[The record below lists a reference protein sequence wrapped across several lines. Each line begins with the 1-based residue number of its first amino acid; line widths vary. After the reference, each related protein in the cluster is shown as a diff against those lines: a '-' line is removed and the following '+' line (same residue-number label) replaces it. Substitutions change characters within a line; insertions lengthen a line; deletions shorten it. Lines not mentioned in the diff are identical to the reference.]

1 MTERRLSLVVL
12 AALVVGASARSA
24 WAAETPNI
32 LQTQKLVTAEY
43 ELAKQPNFYFM
54 LDIRRK
60 TIELRVKG
68 MALRTWKVASFRYW
82 GLPSLSGSVSLIKK
96 SALKPPQR
104 NIIKPGEAEKKAAEP
119 GKFEL
124 EALELKDMPTRFS
137 LDFDNGLH
145 VSVRTTG
152 AGRETGLQRLSTAWN
167 WYVKLPLKN
176 LSMAKKGKP
185 LSELEFTFSNDKDAQ
200 ALYWIFF
207 EGIKG
212 LVY

>member
-1 MTERRLSLVVL
+1 MKHLSYVLL
-12 AALVVGASARSA
+12 AALVGGMTAGTAGG
-24 WAAETPNI
+24 AETANI
-32 LQTQKLVTAEY
+32 LQTQKLAAAEY

-54 LDIRRK
+54 LDVKRR
-60 TIELRVKG
+60 TIELRVRG

-82 GLPSLSGSVSLIKK
+82 GLPSLSGTVSLVKK

-104 NIIKPGEAEKKAAEP
+104 NVIKPGEAEKKAEA

-145 VSVRTTG
+145 VSVAT
-152 AGRETGLQRLSTAWN
+152 AGKARETGLQKLRTAWY

-176 LSMAKKGKP
+176 MSMSRRGKAV
-185 LSELEFTFSNDKDAQ
+185 SELEFTFADDRDAQ

-207 EGIKG
+207 DGIKG

>member
-1 MTERRLSLVVL
+1 VKRLSYVLL
-12 AALVVGASARSA
+12 AALVGGMAAGSVRG
-24 WAAETPNI
+24 AETANI
-32 LQTQKLVTAEY
+32 LQAQKLAAAEY
-43 ELAKQPNFYFM
+43 ELAKQPSFYFV
-54 LDIRRK
+54 LDVRRK
-60 TIELRVKG
+60 TIELRVRG

-82 GLPSLSGSVSLIKK
+82 GLPSLSGTVSLVKK

-104 NIIKPGEAEKKAAEP
+104 NVIKPGEAEKKAAEP

-145 VSVRTTG
+145 VSVATSG
-152 AGRETGLQRLSTAWN
+152 KARETGLQKVRTAWH

-176 LSMAKKGKP
+176 LSMSRKGKAV
-185 LSELEFTFSNDKDAQ
+185 SELEFTFADDRDAQ